1 MVTPWQ
7 CCLNQGMAPL
17 SMQNIKL
24 NGDITAGILFILF
37 GGWFCVSA
45 ILGLPFGSAFRM
57 GPGFFPTMV
66 GGLLLALGA
75 VIVVNGV
82 VAQAEEVDL
91 SAVPWRAVI
100 LFPVGL
106 VVFGAAMR
114 PLGLLIALL
123 ALCFC
128 SAMAVRGMTLVRA
141 AILSVGVSAV
151 CVAVFSFALGLNL
164 PLVGDWLR

>member
-1 MVTPWQ
+1 MHQ
-7 CCLNQGMAPL
+7 
-17 SMQNIKL
+17 IKL
-24 NGDITAGILFILF
+24 NGDIAAGMLFILF
-37 GGWFCVSA
+37 GGLFCGSA

-57 GPGFFPTMV
+57 GSGFFPTVV
-66 GGLLLALGA
+66 GGMLLALGA
-75 VIVVNGV
+75 VIVINGLV
-82 VAQAEEVDL
+82 SQAEEIDL

-106 VVFGAAMR
+106 ILFGAAMR

-128 SAMAVRGMTLVRA
+128 SAMAVKGMTLFRAVLLAA
-141 AILSVGVSAV
+141 AITAV

-164 PLVGDWLR
+164 PLIGDWLR